1 MKTKLDGKPS
11 NWSRRGTYG
20 QRRRPKWS
28 HWTGARIPPC
38 SSREAVH
45 CWTCIRRVTV
55 QLYSHPSLMKAS
67 IYEIIICEKAENELI
82 YCVSRR
88 IDKHLPRPEHR
99 GAPGQTIRPQLA
111 PSNPFS
117 IYTYE
122 IEYMYLQIYWKRKS
136 SERDHLP
143 HCIYIVPWIDR
154 TGRSQS
160 ILAACDCSAT
170 PAWHSWHYCS
180 GRCFQWLDR
189 EGYRSKIT
197 WY

>member
-1 MKTKLDGKPS
+1 
-11 NWSRRGTYG
+11 
-20 QRRRPKWS
+20 
-28 HWTGARIPPC
+28 
-38 SSREAVH
+38 
-45 CWTCIRRVTV
+45 
-55 QLYSHPSLMKAS
+55 
-67 IYEIIICEKAENELI
+67 
-82 YCVSRR
+82 
-88 IDKHLPRPEHR
+88 
-99 GAPGQTIRPQLA
+99 
-111 PSNPFS
+111 
-117 IYTYE
+117 
-122 IEYMYLQIYWKRKS
+122 MYLQIYLKRKP

-197 WY
+197 WYYIDSVTSLTVWLIIKIRLAVSNEPSFWRAVGVEVVNGSELQVVNRSIAVKAIALTPTVITNAVLITFIECITPWPDRVGLNIIQD